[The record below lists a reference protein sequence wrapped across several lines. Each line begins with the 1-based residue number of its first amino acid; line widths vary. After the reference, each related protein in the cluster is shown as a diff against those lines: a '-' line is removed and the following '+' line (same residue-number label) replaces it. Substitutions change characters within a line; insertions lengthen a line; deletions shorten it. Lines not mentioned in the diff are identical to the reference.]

1 MPDPIYL
8 NPLVP
13 PTNCIP
19 STYPSLVAGMAQY
32 LQVIFNGAYSFFN
45 FGAATPAADQQDRPW
60 IRTTSTGVPLGLYY
74 HYNGKW
80 VRSGS
85 YPVGTVVAYT
95 GPGPGSANFDSSGKG
110 IAGTEGEGWL
120 VANGQNGTP
129 DLRNR
134 FLAGGD
140 TYASGAWTTNV
151 GAPLTENVA
160 VGGLSTVRL
169 VTGQLP
175 QLTEA
180 LPRVTGDGS
189 VGGFRWGGGTTI
201 ADYTIK
207 IGPNTDD
214 QDRVAIIPPFQAV
227 GFLIWNPF
235 I

>member
-1 MPDPIYL
+1 MPDPFYL

-19 STYPSLVAGMAQY
+19 STYPDLVSGMAQY

-45 FGAATPAADQQDRPW
+45 YGAVTPAADQQDRPW
-60 IRTTSTGVPLGLYY
+60 IRTTSTGIPLGLYIFW
-74 HYNGKW
+74 NGRW
-80 VRSGS
+80 TRSGT
-85 YPVGTVVAYT
+85 YPVGTVISYIGDAES
-95 GPGPGSANFDSSGKG
+95 SANFDATGKG

-120 VANGQNGTP
+120 FCNGQNGTP

-140 TYASGAWTTNV
+140 TYSGSWSSNV
-151 GAPLTENVA
+151 GAPLNENVS
-160 VGGLSTVRL
+160 VGGQSTVRL
-169 VTGQLP
+169 VTGQIP
-175 QLTEA
+175 QFTEA

-207 IGPNTDD
+207 IGPNSDD
-214 QDRVAIIPPFQAV
+214 QDRVGIIPPFVAV
-227 GFLIWNPF
+227 GWLVWNPF
-235 I
+235 V